1 MNVQKAIFLDRD
13 GTLNVDTGYVFRRA
27 DWQWLPGAKEGL
39 KILADAGFLLL
50 VVSNQSG
57 IARGFY
63 TKDDLAILERDIG
76 AELASFGA
84 PITAWYSCPH
94 LPSISG
100 PCSCRKPKPGMLLLA
115 AKNQGISLANSWM
128 IGDRLR
134 DIEAGCAA
142 GVRTVKLG
150 SNDCSEDHAA
160 AALGARCLPT
170 LLAAAKWITQTS

>member
-84 PITAWYSCPH
+84 PITA
-94 LPSISG
+94 
-100 PCSCRKPKPGMLLLA
+100 
-115 AKNQGISLANSWM
+115 
-128 IGDRLR
+128 
-134 DIEAGCAA
+134 
-142 GVRTVKLG
+142 
-150 SNDCSEDHAA
+150 
-160 AALGARCLPT
+160 
-170 LLAAAKWITQTS
+170 